1 MAGSRVLVEAEL
13 HKGRIDLPGAL
24 TSIGGMSALVYGITS
39 GGEHG
44 WTDSVTLAS
53 FAAAA
58 ILLPL
63 FVMLQARR
71 RDPLVPL
78 RLFKDRN
85 RAGSY
90 LSTLLLAVGPMGAF
104 YVLTLYMQ
112 HIVGLSPISTG
123 LAWLPFGAGIVLGEG
138 ISSKLVLRFAPREV
152 AVPGML
158 LVSGALFWLSAIGP
172 EFAYVSHF
180 APAVFLMA
188 FGFAMGLISLTLT
201 AVKGVQPQETGVAS
215 ALLNASQQ
223 IGVAFGLAV
232 LSTVSVTTTAGRL
245 PGALTVLYSGRE
257 SGDAEQVRSASD
269 ALIHGYGT
277 ALATGGVALVA
288 AAVIAAVLI
297 NAKKE
302 EVSASG
308 DVPLH

>member
-1 MAGSRVLVEAEL
+1 MTLV
-13 HKGRIDLPGAL
+13 
-24 TSIGGMSALVYGITS
+24 
-39 GGEHG
+39 
-44 WTDSVTLAS
+44 S
-53 FAAAA
+53 FVAAV
-58 ILLPL
+58 ILLPV
-63 FVMLQARR
+63 FVILQARG

-78 RLFKDRN
+78 RLFRDRN

-112 HIVGLSPISTG
+112 HIVGYSPISTG
-123 LAWLPFGAGIVLGEG
+123 LAWLPFAAGIVLGAG

-158 LVSGALFWLSAIGP
+158 LVSAALFWLSAVGA
-172 EFAYVSHF
+172 EFAYWTHF
-180 APAVFLMA
+180 MPAVFLMA
-188 FGFAMGLISLTLT
+188 FGFAMSLIALTLT
-201 AVKGVQPQETGVAS
+201 AVKGVQPQETGIAS

-232 LSTVSVTTTAGRL
+232 LSTVSVTTTTGRL
-245 PGALTVLYSGRE
+245 PGALDVLYSGRE
-257 SGDAEQVRSASD
+257 AGDAEQVRSASE

-277 ALATGGVALVA
+277 ALAAGGVALIA

-297 NAKKE
+297 NAKKG
-302 EVSASG
+302 EVSVSG